1 MILYDRNYIL
11 IVLNNGF
18 IVHIKIDD
26 FYVIPGI
33 IFNIFNLLI
42 CSDRY
47 IRGQLINVRVHVTL
61 SVVVQI

>member
-33 IFNIFNLLI
+33 IFNIFNLSI

-61 SVVVQI
+61 YVVVQI